1 VGVIKVYCDT
11 GGYVK
16 KLKELEEQGV
26 IEVYTFPY
34 ENQNRRIEST
44 ALPSEALFRDL
55 GNIDKWDDMP
65 GTFGDYVVSDKH
77 ASGFAPKLQATTR
90 GGGLFKTKLPLIV
103 PDPDFWC
110 KAHASIE
117 KIVGVGGQHRRDV
130 LHLDSAY
137 KSGCSCFLTGD
148 KTDILANRE
157 ALSELLGL
165 RFFHPNDDWAD
176 FVAFVDERREVRYC
190 QMLWIGLRSRGF
202 LLLASY
208 DQLPVHEPGPGPD

>member
-1 VGVIKVYCDT
+1 MGVIKVYCDT

-77 ASGFAPKLQATTR
+77 AS
-90 GGGLFKTKLPLIV
+90 
-103 PDPDFWC
+103 
-110 KAHASIE
+110 IE

-176 FVAFVDERREVRYC
+176 FVAFVDERREV
-190 QMLWIGLRSRGF
+190 
-202 LLLASY
+202 
-208 DQLPVHEPGPGPD
+208 D